1 MNYLYGFA
9 SAVFAYWALSHCFP
23 AHDSL
28 LEACIYDDPDIIDS
42 VDYTVKSEQDSN
54 GPISAGEKGYFA
66 TTSGQVTDSSPMRV
80 LSGGS

>member
-9 SAVFAYWALSHCFP
+9 SAVFVYWALSYYFP

-42 VDYTVKSEQDSN
+42 VDYAEKSEADSN
-54 GPISAGEKGYFA
+54 GPVSDGEKGYFA
-66 TTSGQVTDSSPMRV
+66 ATSGQLMNA
-80 LSGGS
+80 

>member
-9 SAVFAYWALSHCFP
+9 SAVFVYWALSYCFP
-23 AHDSL
+23 AHDPL

-42 VDYTVKSEQDSN
+42 VDYTEKSEQDSN

-66 TTSGQVTDSSPMRV
+66 TTSGQVTDTSPMRV
-80 LSGGS
+80 LSGGC